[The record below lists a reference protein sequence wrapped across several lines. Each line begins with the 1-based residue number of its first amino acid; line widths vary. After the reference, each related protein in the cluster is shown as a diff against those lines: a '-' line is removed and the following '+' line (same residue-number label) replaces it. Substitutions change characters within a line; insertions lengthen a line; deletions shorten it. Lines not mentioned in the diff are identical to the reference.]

1 VAVEAFGTGSIPC
14 RGRSAF
20 CCFGVKAG
28 PWLVVNS
35 KKHSGRAP
43 LGFAVVSGSTA
54 GYMVW
59 TCPAIEEHG
68 IVFRRS
74 FVNKPR
80 VLDLFGR
87 QNTPACVNVSLTQEG
102 SGHDETRAKKNGFP
116 ECLPPNDLL
125 VALSGCSLAPLQPG
139 QS

>member
-1 VAVEAFGTGSIPC
+1 MAVEAFGTGSIPC

-43 LGFAVVSGSTA
+43 LGFTVLLVAPLLDS
-54 GYMVW
+54 W

-68 IVFRRS
+68 TFFRRS
-74 FVNKPR
+74 FVNPGFWAFLDDRIPR
-80 VLDLFGR
+80 
-87 QNTPACVNVSLTQEG
+87 ACANVSLTQEG

-116 ECLPPNDLL
+116 ECLPPND
-125 VALSGCSLAPLQPG
+125 
-139 QS
+139 